1 MRGKEMAVERN
12 NEMRAGIA
20 SGLAAF
26 ILIMALTAMAFLAF
40 QPPGASMEASSGEA
54 SAAETG
60 AR

>member
-1 MRGKEMAVERN
+1 MEQSN
-12 NEMRAGIA
+12 DTRAGIV

-40 QPPGASMEASSGEA
+40 EPPGRGSMHASSGEA

-60 AR
+60 SR

>member
-1 MRGKEMAVERN
+1 MEQGN
-12 NEMRAGIA
+12 DTTRAGIF

-40 QPPGASMEASSGEA
+40 EPPGRGSMQASSGEA

>member
-1 MRGKEMAVERN
+1 MAVERN

>member
-1 MRGKEMAVERN
+1 MEQGN
-12 NEMRAGIA
+12 DTRAGIV

-40 QPPGASMEASSGEA
+40 QPPGQGSMQAYSGQA
-54 SAAETG
+54 AAAESG

>member
-1 MRGKEMAVERN
+1 MEQGN
-12 NEMRAGIA
+12 DTRAGIV

-40 QPPGASMEASSGEA
+40 EPPGQSAMHLSSGEA
-54 SAAETG
+54 SAAESG